1 MFGSSGMRWGKTE
14 SKSNLGFRL
23 GKAFT
28 LLIRSKTDRRHR
40 IVSENKLRGVVV
52 IAVAVLLMGESESG
66 RQMERKGVGES

>member
-14 SKSNLGFRL
+14 SKSDLGFRL

-40 IVSENKLRGVVV
+40 ISENKLRGVVV
-52 IAVAVLLMGESESG
+52 IAVAVLLI
-66 RQMERKGVGES
+66 